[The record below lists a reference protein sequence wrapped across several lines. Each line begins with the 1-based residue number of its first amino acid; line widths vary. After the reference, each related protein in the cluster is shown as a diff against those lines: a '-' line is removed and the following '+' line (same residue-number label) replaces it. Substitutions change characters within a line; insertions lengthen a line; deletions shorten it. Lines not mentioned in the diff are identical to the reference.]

1 MPTDS
6 DPRDEGCLCQR
17 CGARYKLDVM
27 VPDHIWEKIKPHDA
41 APGGGLLCGSCVI
54 GRIEKRIT
62 GFGVVRIEI
71 EETSICLGQPPAPVV
86 VDADAPDFRER
97 LSQVIGDGVDY
108 RIVGKSGASIY
119 GGVLAIGKYD
129 GYCKGC
135 PKCMPEDD
143 HA

>member
-1 MPTDS
+1 
-6 DPRDEGCLCQR
+6 
-17 CGARYKLDVM
+17 M

-41 APGGGLLCGSCVI
+41 SPGGGLLCGSCVI
-54 GRIEKRIT
+54 RRIEKRIT

-71 EETSICLGQPPAPVV
+71 EKTSICLGQPPAPVV
-86 VDADAPDFRER
+86 IDADAPDFRER
-97 LSQVIGDGVDY
+97 VSQVIADGVDY
-108 RIVGKSGASIY
+108 VIRRGELRIT